1 MDQQLSFITV
11 AAADLDVVRRF
22 YIEGLGWTPLLDVP
36 GEIVFFQVG
45 HGLVLGFF
53 EAEHFVADV
62 GVQSAVSATPGGYT
76 LSHSV
81 PNPAAVDR
89 VVAEAETA
97 GARVIKRPQ
106 RADFGG
112 YHGHFVDPVGVI
124 WEVAH
129 NSGWH
134 VDADGTV
141 SLGPVTD

>member
-11 AAADLDVVRRF
+11 ATADLDAVRRF

-53 EAEHFVADV
+53 EAEHFVADI
-62 GVQSAVSATPGGYT
+62 GAEPAVSATPGGYT
-76 LSHSV
+76 VSQNVASKD
-81 PNPAAVDR
+81 AVDR
-89 VVAEAETA
+89 VVAQAEAA
-97 GARVIKRPQ
+97 GARVLKQPQ

-112 YHGHFVDPVGVI
+112 YHGHFLDPVGVL
-124 WEVAH
+124 WEVAY

-134 VDADGTV
+134 VDADGKV